1 MKLVHTADL
10 HIGKVVNEFSM
21 CKDQDYVLKQIL
33 DILKEEEADALLIAG
48 DVYDRSIPPA
58 EAVNLLDE
66 FLTELVNRNIK
77 VFLISGNHDS
87 PDRLNFAGSILNNSG
102 VYIAGTFTEQM
113 KKVSIADEYG
123 MVHIHLLPYAKPQV
137 MRYYLGDEYK
147 EHEVEEYIKRN
158 LKSTRER
165 NILITHHFVT
175 NQGVSPEQSDSE
187 MPLSI
192 GGTDCVEAGALKV
205 FDYVAL
211 GHIHRG
217 QKVKEEWIRYSGSP
231 LKYSFSEVFHKKSV
245 TVIELK
251 EKGNVTIYERPLFA
265 LHDMRKIKGSLK
277 ELIKDETVQA
287 ADPND
292 YLQVTLTDTKELVD
306 PIGTLRSVYPN
317 VMQLILEKNIRTE
330 RELIQVDEK
339 IKNRSTLEIYSE
351 FFETVTGRAFDEKR
365 KEVIQTALE
374 EVGGGQAK

>member
-33 DILKEEEADALLIAG
+33 DIVKEEEADALLIAG

-158 LKSTRER
+158 LKSNRER

-192 GGTDCVEAGALKV
+192 GGTDCVDAGALKE

-251 EKGNVTIYERPLFA
+251 EKGNLTIYERPLVA

-287 ADPND
+287 SDPND

-330 RELIQVDEK
+330 RELILVDEK